1 MLSFPILSSS
11 LCAKQKKEKGKKK
24 KQHKKTQE
32 LEQLSSKSEQ
42 RNKPALIALADS
54 VLLVQGEDQVSKM
67 TILHPPDTTDAT
79 DPGLLLWTWL

>member
-1 MLSFPILSSS
+1 M
-11 LCAKQKKEKGKKK
+11 CKAKKEKGKKK
-24 KQHKKTQE
+24 KNQHKKTQE

>member
-1 MLSFPILSSS
+1 MQS
-11 LCAKQKKEKGKKK
+11 KKKKKEKKK

-54 VLLVQGEDQVSKM
+54 VLLAQGEDQVSKM

>member
-1 MLSFPILSSS
+1 M
-11 LCAKQKKEKGKKK
+11 CKAKKEKGKKK
-24 KQHKKTQE
+24 KKNQHKKTQE